1 MRKYVAVMFTLIA
14 LVLSA
19 SACPAEEKNSADVF
33 ALDTY
38 ISMTAY
44 GENSQKAL
52 EKAEALL
59 TEREGLWSVT
69 LADSEIGRIN
79 QSGGEAVSV
88 SSVTAD
94 LLKRALSMAEETD
107 GAFDPTIYPLVSAWG
122 FTTDTYRI
130 PGQTEIG
137 EKLSLVDYK
146 AVSVKEDSV
155 KIGIGMQLDLGGI
168 AKGYIGDE
176 IAALMRKYG
185 VDSAMISLGGN
196 IHVVGSKPDGS
207 AWQIGIKSPED
218 DGLLGVLA
226 VRDQCVITSGAYER
240 YFVGEDGRK
249 YGHIID
255 PSTGYPADNGIL
267 SVTVTGGEGAV
278 CDALSTAVFVMGLD
292 KGCEYWRSSGEFEMI
307 ILTDDH
313 VLYITEG
320 IRESFRAVESDLI
333 REVCIIER

>member
-1 MRKYVAVMFTLIA
+1 MRKYVAVMFALIA
-14 LVLSA
+14 LVL

-79 QSGGEAVSV
+79 QAGGEAVSV

-176 IAALMRKYG
+176 IAALMRKCG

-240 YFVGEDGRK
+240 YFVGEDSRK

-278 CDALSTAVFVMGLD
+278 CDELSTAVFVMGLD